1 MRFEGRPHSGLV
13 VGDDR
18 RESTRG
24 SDPASRRSCGPRCS
38 LQLLL
43 LFAAAGL
50 ALGGSCPD
58 SMGSP
63 HAVPH
68 SLSVPSQ
75 VPQTEVGLTVGVQ
88 CPTPS
93 TQHGWRAPTVRSFC
107 WEGLWTGRS
116 PQIMTV
122 GVLGEGWGDQE
133 GGGSGGL

>member
-24 SDPASRRSCGPRCS
+24 SDPASRRPCGPRCS

-58 SMGSP
+58 SMGFP

-75 VPQTEVGLTVGVQ
+75 VPQTEVGLLGSSVQ
-88 CPTPS
+88 PPPPS
-93 TQHGWRAPTVRSFC
+93 V
-107 WEGLWTGRS
+107 
-116 PQIMTV
+116 
-122 GVLGEGWGDQE
+122 D
-133 GGGSGGL
+133 GGLLQ